1 MAVDTSGNVSKKT
14 ISITTP
20 ETGIKMGTY
29 TPISSYSL
37 PVGFNCLTGS
47 NWSRSG
53 PQDGAIV
60 TNARI
65 DNGSWSEIN
74 GYFPYLTI
82 QVPNSSF
89 GVGGERNY
97 DPDQHAPPPTPLSA
111 TSFNGVGRGSR
122 GSGSNIGSYE
132 IGYTGQATS
141 SQSVPPTLNISINM
155 ECNVNGAG
163 FVSGTTATFS
173 VSLDPPA

>member
-1 MAVDTSGNVSKKT
+1 LKTDVFEVINRHLHKIWDT
-14 ISITTP
+14 
-20 ETGIKMGTY
+20 
-29 TPISSYSL
+29 L
-37 PVGFNCLTGS
+37 GFNCFAGS
-47 NWSRSG
+47 NYSQLE

-65 DNGSWSEIN
+65 YNDSSWSEIN
-74 GYFPYLTI
+74 GYYPYLAI

-89 GVGGERNY
+89 GVGGERNH
-97 DPDQHAPPPTPLSA
+97 DPDQDAPPPTPTPLSA
-111 TSFNGVGRGSR
+111 TSFNLTGFGGGMSS
-122 GSGSNIGSYE
+122 SGGTSFE
-132 IGYTGQATS
+132 IRYTGQATS

-173 VSLDPPA
+173 VSLDAPA